1 MLFVAPAA
9 TTYCTRRLVALVNT
23 HVARDFKTIRTEIIY
38 LIISIL
44 LSPNLQ
50 HMDYELHPL
59 NYLLDSLS
67 AVGVFR
73 VLKEPRTH
81 TLRGNRCYESETPSA
96 RPTTQPPF
104 YF

>member
-1 MLFVAPAA
+1 MLFDAL
-9 TTYCTRRLVALVNT
+9 TTTAYCTQRLVALVNNYA
-23 HVARDFKTIRTEIIY
+23 ARDFKTIRPEIIY

-50 HMDYELHPL
+50 LMDYELHPL

-67 AVGVFR
+67 AVGFFR

-81 TLRGNRCYESETPSA
+81 TLRGNRC
-96 RPTTQPPF
+96 
-104 YF
+104 